1 VFLLR
6 TGLRIV
12 TLSRFVT
19 IGAKLRGRATRTV
32 FDSAIHRYLQCLHET
47 AADGLQ
53 RRWYRAQF
61 ALAWPGRVS
70 EILVDSG
77 GVGHGVHDARTDARR
92 RRHRPGAGDQR
103 SMPVSSPDQIVLCDG
118 KGVCCWPA
126 HPRRTGATL
135 CTHSD
140 HRSLLL
146 RGDAGVGKS
155 TLIQRVWVKAAAQGW
170 RVLLSTA
177 VEAEAS
183 VIGHGHRPGSGAASD
198 SRTARAT
205 VPSAPPRKIAASSR
219 RS

>member
-1 VFLLR
+1 
-6 TGLRIV
+6 
-12 TLSRFVT
+12 
-19 IGAKLRGRATRTV
+19 
-32 FDSAIHRYLQCLHET
+32 
-47 AADGLQ
+47 
-53 RRWYRAQF
+53 
-61 ALAWPGRVS
+61 
-70 EILVDSG
+70 
-77 GVGHGVHDARTDARR
+77 
-92 RRHRPGAGDQR
+92 
-103 SMPVSSPDQIVLCDG
+103 MSSPDQIVLCDG

-155 TLIQRVWVKAAAQGW
+155 TLIQRVSVKAAAQGW

-183 VIGHGHRPGSGAASD
+183 VIGRAASV
-198 SRTARAT
+198 SSAARAT
-205 VPSAPPRKIAASSR
+205 VPSAPPTKIAASSR

>member
-1 VFLLR
+1 MKPPPTAYSVAG
-6 TGLRIV
+6 TGRSSHWRGQAASVKSWSTPEAWV
-12 TLSRFVT
+12 TASMMLEPMPGVSSPT
-19 IGAKLRGRATRTV
+19 
-32 FDSAIHRYLQCLHET
+32 SA
-47 AADGLQ
+47 
-53 RRWYRAQF
+53 
-61 ALAWPGRVS
+61 
-70 EILVDSG
+70 
-77 GVGHGVHDARTDARR
+77 
-92 RRHRPGAGDQR
+92 GAGDQR

-155 TLIQRVWVKAAAQGW
+155 TLIQRVSVKAAAQGW

-183 VIGHGHRPGSGAASD
+183 VIGRGERLQCGPGDRAERSADKDRGQFVVIEQSQSMAAIHPTAGHRPRSGEQN
-198 SRTARAT
+198 R
-205 VPSAPPRKIAASSR
+205 
-219 RS
+219 